1 MATRKHQSGPAARRG
16 YNDATKDASPLPYW
30 LYGMHA
36 IKAGLANPKRR
47 FSQILG
53 TKNALN
59 EIRDALPAGIDVEE
73 TSARAIENRLGK
85 GTVHQG
91 IAGLTDPLSQP
102 RLDQVLK
109 SLKGETAPRL
119 VFLDQVTDPHNVGAI
134 IRSAALFGAAAVVQT
149 SRHGAPET
157 AALVKAASG
166 AFDAL
171 PLVSVTNLSRALDE
185 VAEAGFIRIGL
196 AGEADQGPAAIAPD
210 QPIALVLG
218 AEGKGLRAK
227 TRDYCEHLVRLTMP
241 GLDRGIPGLDSLN
254 VSNAAA
260 VALYALMPPPA
271 ADR

>member
-1 MATRKHQSGPAARRG
+1 MTQPPRHKRPGRPDGP
-16 YNDATKDASPLPYW
+16 PPPYW

-36 IKAGLANPKRR
+36 MKAGLANPKRK
-47 FSQILG
+47 FTQILG

-59 EIRDALPAGIDVEE
+59 EVQSLLPAGLDVEE
-73 TSARAIENRLGK
+73 TSARTIENRLGK

-109 SLKGETAPRL
+109 TLKGEPAPRL

-134 IRSAALFGAAAVVQT
+134 IRSSALFGAAAVIQT
-149 SRHGAPET
+149 SRHGASET

-166 AFDAL
+166 AFDYL

-185 VAEAGFIRIGL
+185 VADAGFIRVGL
-196 AGEADQGPAAIAPD
+196 AGEAETGPEAVDPV

-218 AEGKGLRAK
+218 AEGKGMRAK
-227 TRDYCEHLVRLTMP
+227 TRDYCEHVVRLTMP
-241 GLDRGIPGLDSLN
+241 GLARDIPGLDSLN

-260 VALYALMPPPA
+260 VALYALTPA
-271 ADR
+271 TLR